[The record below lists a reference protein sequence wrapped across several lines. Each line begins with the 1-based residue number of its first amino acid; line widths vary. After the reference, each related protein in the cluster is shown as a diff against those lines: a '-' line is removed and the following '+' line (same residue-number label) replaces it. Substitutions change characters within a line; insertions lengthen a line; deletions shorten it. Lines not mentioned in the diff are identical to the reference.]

1 MSPER
6 KRLTREES
14 RQQTRDR
21 LLAAAAELFTERGVN
36 GTSVEQ
42 IAERAGYSRGAFYGN
57 FEDKNALVA
66 ELLQH
71 RTRRELEEVRA
82 VTEDAAS
89 FADALDKLRVWNRD
103 RARHLPEWLAL
114 RMELVLHALRNEE
127 LRPLLAEREL
137 LARNAHAG
145 GLEQAFAARGV
156 TSPADP
162 AFLALIVHALE
173 DGLLIQRLLAPE
185 GIPGDVVVDAFDLLL
200 QSWTALAQRGAQ
212 GGDRDAQPA
221 VTAVTADPA
230 GHSADTSATPDV

>member
-1 MSPER
+1 MTPER

-14 RQQTRDR
+14 RQRTRGR
-21 LLAAAAELFTERGVN
+21 LLDAAAELFTERGVN

-42 IAERAGYSRGAFYGN
+42 IAERAGYTRGAFYGN

-71 RTRRELEEVRA
+71 RTRRELDEVGA
-82 VTEDAAS
+82 LTQGATS
-89 FADALDKLRVWNRD
+89 FADALDRLRAWNRD
-103 RARHLPEWLAL
+103 RARHLPAWLAL

-137 LARNAHAG
+137 LARDAHAA

-156 TSPADP
+156 ESPADP

-173 DGLLIQRLLAPE
+173 DGLLIQRLLAPA
-185 GIPGDVVVDAFDLLL
+185 GIPDDVVVDAFDLLL
-200 QSWTALAQRGAQ
+200 RSWTALAQR
-212 GGDRDAQPA
+212 
-221 VTAVTADPA
+221 PA
-230 GHSADTSATPDV
+230 GEGEEGGQGPGAGRA

>member
-1 MSPER
+1 MTPAR

-42 IAERAGYSRGAFYGN
+42 IAERAGYTRGAFYGN

-66 ELLQH
+66 QLLQD
-71 RTRRELEEVRA
+71 RTRRELDEVRSL
-82 VTEDAAS
+82 TRDATS
-89 FADALDKLRVWNRD
+89 GADALDKLRAWNRD
-103 RARHLPEWLAL
+103 RAEHLPEWLAL

-137 LARNAHAG
+137 LARDAHTS
-145 GLEQAFAARGV
+145 GLEQAFAAHGANP
-156 TSPADP
+156 PADP

-173 DGLLIQRLLAPE
+173 DGLLIQRLLTPDD
-185 GIPGDVVVDAFDLLL
+185 IRDDVVVDAFGLLL
-200 QSWTALAQRGAQ
+200 RSWTALAQHPPQEGEP
-212 GGDRDAQPA
+212 DARPA
-221 VTAVTADPA
+221 TTANPA
-230 GHSADTSATPDV
+230 GTPDA